1 MADKYTQEIREFV
14 DDVKKFI
21 LDVDPNIPKEE
32 IDQEFDL
39 DNPDSY
45 HDKVVV
51 AAFRNALY
59 RIDDKIEQDVASELR
74 TVLSLIDKV
83 ADPDDINTKK
93 IKQTL
98 QQLIDESEEDIDY
111 IMINGEEDLEEL
123 EDAINT

>member
-45 HDKVVV
+45 HNKVVV

-59 RIDDKIEQDVASELR
+59 RIDNKIEQDVASELR

-83 ADPDDINTKK
+83 ADPDDTNTKK

-98 QQLIDESEEDIDY
+98 RQLIDESEEDIDY
-111 IMINGEEDLEEL
+111 ITINGEEDLEEL

>member
-1 MADKYTQEIREFV
+1 MTDKYTQEIREFV

-32 IDQEFDL
+32 IDREFDL

-45 HDKVVV
+45 HNKVVV

-59 RIDDKIEQDVASELR
+59 RIDDKIEQDVASELQ
-74 TVLSLIDKV
+74 TVCDMIDKV
-83 ADPDDINTKK
+83 ADPDDVNTKK

-98 QQLIDESEEDIDY
+98 QQIIDESREDIDY
-111 IMINGEEDLEEL
+111 VMINGEEDLEEL
-123 EDAINT
+123 EDASRT

>member
-14 DDVKKFI
+14 DDVKKFT

-39 DNPDSY
+39 DNPDNY
-45 HDKVVV
+45 HNKVMV

>member
-14 DDVKKFI
+14 DDVKKLI

-45 HDKVVV
+45 HNKVVV

>member
-45 HDKVVV
+45 HNTVVV

>member
-45 HDKVVV
+45 HNKVVV

-59 RIDDKIEQDVASELR
+59 RIDNKIEQDVASELR

-83 ADPDDINTKK
+83 ADPDDTNTKK

-98 QQLIDESEEDIDY
+98 RQLIDESEEDIDY

>member
-32 IDQEFDL
+32 VDQEFDL
-39 DNPDSY
+39 DNPDNY
-45 HDKVVV
+45 HNKVMI

-98 QQLIDESEEDIDY
+98 QQLIDESEEDIDH

>member
-45 HDKVVV
+45 HNKVVV

-83 ADPDDINTKK
+83 ADQDDINTKK

>member
-1 MADKYTQEIREFV
+1 MATKYTQEIREFV

-45 HDKVVV
+45 HNKVVV

>member
-39 DNPDSY
+39 DNLDSY
-45 HDKVVV
+45 HSKVVV

>member
-45 HDKVVV
+45 HNKAVV

>member
-1 MADKYTQEIREFV
+1 MADKYAQEIREFV

-45 HDKVVV
+45 HNKVVV

-98 QQLIDESEEDIDY
+98 QQIIDESREDIDY
-111 IMINGEEDLEEL
+111 VMINGEEDLEEL
-123 EDAINT
+123 EDASRT

>member
-45 HDKVVV
+45 HNKVVV

-111 IMINGEEDLEEL
+111 VMINGEEDLEEL

>member
-45 HDKVVV
+45 HNKVVV

-59 RIDDKIEQDVASELR
+59 RIDDKIEQDVASELQ
-74 TVLSLIDKV
+74 TVCDMIDKV
-83 ADPDDINTKK
+83 ADPDDVNTKK

>member
-14 DDVKKFI
+14 EDVKKFI
-21 LDVDPNIPKEE
+21 LDVDPSIPKEE
-32 IDQEFDL
+32 IDREFDL

-45 HDKVVV
+45 HNKVVV

>member
-1 MADKYTQEIREFV
+1 MADKYNQEIREFV

-45 HDKVVV
+45 HNKVVV

>member
-1 MADKYTQEIREFV
+1 MADKYNQEIREFV

-45 HDKVVV
+45 HNKVVV

-59 RIDDKIEQDVASELR
+59 RIDDKIEQDVASELK

>member
-45 HDKVVV
+45 HNKVVV

-59 RIDDKIEQDVASELR
+59 RIDDKIEQDQSE
-74 TVLSLIDKV
+74 
-83 ADPDDINTKK
+83 
-93 IKQTL
+93 
-98 QQLIDESEEDIDY
+98 
-111 IMINGEEDLEEL
+111 
-123 EDAINT
+123 

>member
-45 HDKVVV
+45 HNKVVV

-123 EDAINT
+123 EDAINI

>member
-45 HDKVVV
+45 HNKVVV

>member
-39 DNPDSY
+39 DNPDNY
-45 HDKVVV
+45 HNKVMI

-98 QQLIDESEEDIDY
+98 QQLIDESEEDIDH

>member
-21 LDVDPNIPKEE
+21 LDVDPNISKEE

-45 HDKVVV
+45 HNKVVV

>member
-1 MADKYTQEIREFV
+1 MADKYDQEIREFV

-21 LDVDPNIPKEE
+21 LDADPNIPKEE

>member
-45 HDKVVV
+45 HNKVVV

-59 RIDDKIEQDVASELR
+59 RIDDKIEQDVAYELN

>member
-45 HDKVVV
+45 HNKVVV

-59 RIDDKIEQDVASELR
+59 RIDDKIERDVASELR

>member
-32 IDQEFDL
+32 IDREFDL

-45 HDKVVV
+45 HNKVVV

>member
-45 HDKVVV
+45 HNKVVV

-83 ADPDDINTKK
+83 ADPDDVNTKK

>member
-39 DNPDSY
+39 DNPDNY
-45 HDKVVV
+45 HNKVMV

-83 ADPDDINTKK
+83 ADPDDTNTKK

-98 QQLIDESEEDIDY
+98 RQLIDESEEDIDY

>member
-45 HDKVVV
+45 HNKVVV

-83 ADPDDINTKK
+83 ADADDINTKK

>member
-39 DNPDSY
+39 DNPGSY
-45 HDKVVV
+45 HNKVVV

>member
-39 DNPDSY
+39 DNPDNY
-45 HDKVVV
+45 HNKVVV

>member
-1 MADKYTQEIREFV
+1 MADKYNQEIREFV

-45 HDKVVV
+45 HNKVVV

-123 EDAINT
+123 EDATNT

>member
-45 HDKVVV
+45 HNKVVV

-123 EDAINT
+123 EDATRT

>member
-45 HDKVVV
+45 HNKVVV

-59 RIDDKIEQDVASELR
+59 RIDDKIEQDVASERR

-93 IKQTL
+93 MKQTL